1 MRIQYVGAP
10 LLTWALAGP
19 GLAQTDTNASTAP
32 ELPAPTAH
40 AESSAEIPLEE
51 WNASDWELLRPRG
64 SLLELDGYMRLRGDL
79 LRKMTFDN
87 GAIWDG
93 TPRYTEES
101 GGAGSE
107 RRANYTGANMRF
119 RIEPQ
124 INVTDDIHL
133 VTTLDLLDNLVLGS
147 TPDSTPSSSASPVDI
162 LSRGQVP
169 PQRGVNALSD
179 SIVVK
184 RAYARMTALDEKLE
198 LRVGRMPNHWGLGMM
213 ANAGDCLD
221 CDWGDVVDRIAL
233 SFKAANHV
241 FTPMFDWVASG
252 PLHTPFGRSGG
263 QPIDA
268 VTWDD
273 AEQYGVQVQRI
284 DHPTLIQEEILRGG
298 DVFNY
303 GLWGIW
309 RRQSR
314 GLSPVYYLADE
325 NDPNSAQT
333 YDPTKPVSAS
343 TYEERRDADLF
354 TLDAYGRYH
363 LGGFVLSLEAA
374 FIYGTFKDRA
384 VQESDAVLTD
394 TTLPLRTTTVMKWG
408 GALELTYRLPG
419 DYDDASLGLK
429 AGVASGDS
437 APGFGALDQADNQRG
452 YFRSDA
458 EQDLSLNNFAFSP
471 EYHVDLLMYRRI
483 IGSVTDSW
491 YVRPEV
497 TYRFD
502 DKFNGTV
509 SGTYSQALFKRST
522 ASCYDPTAT
531 LCRTEENADASR
543 VMGLELDGELAYG
556 LLNTADGGAL
566 RAAFMGGILFPFGAF
581 NNPEI
586 ADSADRGGSFAWT
599 LQTRLYVTY

>member
-1 MRIQYVGAP
+1 MRTSILM
-10 LLTWALAGP
+10 LLTWALIEP
-19 GLAQTDTNASTAP
+19 VQAQTESNASAPAP
-32 ELPAPTAH
+32 ELPAPSPA
-40 AESSAEIPLEE
+40 AGPAANEITLEE
-51 WNASDWELLRPRG
+51 WNANDWELLKPQG
-64 SLLELDGYMRLRGDL
+64 SLLELDGYLRLRGDL
-79 LRKMTFDN
+79 FRKLDFDN

-93 TPRYTEES
+93 SARYTAES
-101 GGAGSE
+101 GGAGNA
-107 RRANYTGANMRF
+107 RHANYSGANMRF

-133 VTTLDLLDNLVLGS
+133 VTTLDLLDNLVMGS
-147 TPDSTPSSSASPVDI
+147 TPNSTPSSSSSPVDI
-162 LSRGQVP
+162 LSSGQNP

-179 SIVVK
+179 SLVVK
-184 RAYARMTALDEKLE
+184 RAYGRVTALNEQLE
-198 LRVGRMPNHWGLGMM
+198 LRLGRMPNHWGLGMM

-233 SFKAANHV
+233 SFKAANHI

-252 PLHTPFGRSGG
+252 PLHTPFRRSGG

-273 AEQYGVQVQRI
+273 AEQYSVQVQRI
-284 DHPTLIQEEILRGG
+284 DHPTLIQEELLRGG
-298 DVFNY
+298 SVFNY

-314 GLSPVYYLADE
+314 GLSPVFYLEDE
-325 NDPNSAQT
+325 TDPNSAQT
-333 YDPTKPVSAS
+333 YDPSKPVTAAA
-343 TYEERRDADLF
+343 YEERRDADLF
-354 TLDAYGRYH
+354 TVDAFGRYH
-363 LGGFVLSLEAA
+363 LGGLVLSVEAA

-394 TTLPLRTTTVMKWG
+394 PNLPLRTTTVMKWG

-419 DYDDASLGLK
+419 DYNDASLGLK

-437 APGFGALDQADNQRG
+437 APGFGALDRADSQRG

-458 EQDLSLNNFAFSP
+458 EQDLRLQNFAFSP

-483 IGSVTDSW
+483 LGTVTDSW

-497 TYRFD
+497 SYRFD

-509 SGTYSQALFKRST
+509 SGTYSQAIFKRST
-522 ASCYDPTAT
+522 ASCYDPTET
-531 LCRTEENADASR
+531 LCRAEDNPDASR
-543 VMGLELDGELAYG
+543 IMGLELDGEVAYG
-556 LLNTADGGAL
+556 LLNDPNGGAL

-581 NNPEI
+581 DNPEI
-586 ADSADRGGSFAWT
+586 AEAEDRGGSFAWT
-599 LQTRLYVTY
+599 LQTRLYLTY